1 MKNPSSTHILFFLF
15 FISLLLILAPFQ
27 SQGDIVSSVQQQP
40 VSTDPYQ
47 YHSYQTMTDLL
58 VQLYKNH
65 SDIMSLWSIGTT
77 YEGRTIWMVKLSDHA
92 ERDEDEPGVLLMGAH
107 HGNEKP
113 SYESLLYFIQLVVEQ
128 YGKENLDNDDD
139 GLVNEDIIDGRDNDG
154 DGFIDEDLS
163 EERIT
168 SIVDQTQLF
177 IIPMVNPDGVEANT
191 RKNCAPNYG
200 RYGLRKTIT
209 SYGVDLNRNYE
220 YKWYLYRVF
229 PWSYHQAYTS
239 MDAGWNYRGPYPF
252 SENETRAVRYVAE
265 SQDIS
270 ISLSYHSY
278 GEFLFYPWTHTSIST
293 PHEALFASIGENI
306 SAINGYYLYKG
317 NTYLIPR
324 FGGTL
329 GTSENWLYGRQG
341 ILSFTIE
348 LCQTRAP
355 VEPEIVEEYCRD
367 HVGVNLYVCERSWT
381 IDQEKQQMEHM
392 VTTVG

>member
-58 VQLYKNH
+58 VQLYENH

-168 SIVDQTQLF
+168 SIVDQTQL
-177 IIPMVNPDGVEANT
+177 
-191 RKNCAPNYG
+191 
-200 RYGLRKTIT
+200 
-209 SYGVDLNRNYE
+209 
-220 YKWYLYRVF
+220 
-229 PWSYHQAYTS
+229 
-239 MDAGWNYRGPYPF
+239 
-252 SENETRAVRYVAE
+252 
-265 SQDIS
+265 
-270 ISLSYHSY
+270 
-278 GEFLFYPWTHTSIST
+278 
-293 PHEALFASIGENI
+293 
-306 SAINGYYLYKG
+306 
-317 NTYLIPR
+317 
-324 FGGTL
+324 
-329 GTSENWLYGRQG
+329 
-341 ILSFTIE
+341 
-348 LCQTRAP
+348 
-355 VEPEIVEEYCRD
+355 
-367 HVGVNLYVCERSWT
+367 
-381 IDQEKQQMEHM
+381 
-392 VTTVG
+392 